1 METSPAILILM
12 ASALFAN
19 VAVRAA
25 STSEANPERHGWWG
39 NSLGK
44 SEVVLPGYQ
53 PVQVEGTLI
62 RLGAGRRL
70 DWSDSYFPHDIQ
82 ANGGRLV
89 QDWRLV
95 LVQEGARLA
104 LRPDSV
110 QVQQATPHHAIVEAR
125 GRAGGAEVVVTTRIE
140 YDGVATSTLQLAA
153 REPLEL
159 QGLELE
165 VDIAASRFSET
176 LGYSATGIR
185 RQKDRAD
192 LLQLPY
198 RGPFLNAV
206 NIADGE
212 RGLWW
217 FADNAQG
224 WIWNGPTVTEVTRS
238 ADVITL
244 KQKIIGARQ
253 QINGSMRIQF
263 NFLATPVRELGNEW
277 RTRRVVRGGPNASER
292 KLGGTFKLWW
302 PEALAHDAFPYTD
315 YPSALPHPVTPEDRA
330 AYPGRAHNAA
340 FISRDKAAYGVS
352 WLPYFSAHALSRL
365 DPALDTYAAR
375 WAIVPEKVFNEVVF
389 PYKTIYGKPVLTH
402 RAEGYTDYLL
412 ARFDRII
419 DELGIDGV
427 YLDHGPP
434 HDSAG
439 AENGAW
445 VDSNGVTQPSL
456 DIMALRAFLKR
467 LRTLFWEKGKPGYIV
482 VHNSNREIIP
492 AYTFAYAQFS
502 GEQYRAGRVLE
513 HNYLDVVSLA
523 ELRMRLAP
531 AHSGVL
537 TVWLPVEWTYHHGDP
552 QWDGSESQ
560 RMTFRRYLSL
570 ALLHDV
576 IVHPHGSHAR
586 TRAEIFTALDRFGI
600 ERARFVGYWSG
611 VPGVN
616 TKNPNVKI
624 SAYVRDEDGA
634 LFCIAANVSK
644 QNLSARFTIDARRFG
659 RPGRALIL
667 AAEQPVRG
675 RANRQNTVR
684 FAMDIPAG
692 DFRWFSVSAP
702 NPRQH

>member
-1 METSPAILILM
+1 METSPAMLILM
-12 ASALFAN
+12 ASALLAN
-19 VAVRAA
+19 VPVWAA
-25 STSEANPERHGWWG
+25 SASEASPQRQSWWS
-39 NSLGK
+39 NRLGK

-53 PVQVEGTLI
+53 PVQVEGTVVH
-62 RLGAGRRL
+62 LGAGRRL
-70 DWSDSYFPHDIQ
+70 DWSHSYFPHSIQ

-95 LVQEGARLA
+95 LLQEGGRIA

-110 QVQQATPHHAIVEAR
+110 QVQQATPHHAVVEAR
-125 GRAGGAEVVVTTRIE
+125 GKLGSADLVVTTRIE
-140 YDGVATSTLQLAA
+140 YDGVATSTLRLMA
-153 REPLEL
+153 REPLEV

-165 VDIAASRFSET
+165 VDLAAAPFSEAI
-176 LGYSATGIR
+176 GFAAPGIR
-185 RQKDRAD
+185 RQKDRSD

-206 NIADGE
+206 GIADGE
-212 RGLWW
+212 RALWW

-224 WIWNGPTVTEVTRS
+224 WIWNAPTVTEVTRS
-238 ADVITL
+238 ADIITL
-244 KQKIIGARQ
+244 KQKIIGARW
-253 QINGSMRIQF
+253 QIDGPMRIEF
-263 NFLATPVRELGNEW
+263 NFLVTPVRELGNDW
-277 RTRRVVRGGPNASER
+277 RTKRVVRGGPNASER

-315 YPSALPHPVTPEDRA
+315 YPPVLPRPVTPEDRT
-330 AYPGRAHNAA
+330 AYPGRAPNAA
-340 FISRDKAAYGVS
+340 FLSRDKAAYGVS

-375 WAIVPEKVFNEVVF
+375 WAIVPEKVFNEVVL

-439 AENGAW
+439 RENGAW
-445 VDSNGVTQPSL
+445 IDSNGVTQPSL
-456 DIMALRAFLKR
+456 DIMALRTFLKR
-467 LRTLFWEKGKPGYIV
+467 LRTLFWEKGKPGYIFI
-482 VHNSNREIIP
+482 HNSNREIIP

-513 HNYLDVVSLA
+513 HKYLDAVSLA

-537 TVWLPVEWTYHHGDP
+537 TVWLPVEWTYHHGDN

-560 RMTFRRYLSL
+560 RTTFRRYLSL

-576 IVHPHGSHAR
+576 MVHPHGSHAR
-586 TRAEIFTALDRFGI
+586 TRAEIFAALDRFGI
-600 ERARFVGYWSG
+600 ERARFVGYWSA
-611 VPGVN
+611 VPGVRTN
-616 TKNPNVKI
+616 DPNVKV
-624 SAYVRDEDGA
+624 SAYVRDDDGA
-634 LFCIAANVSK
+634 LFCMAANVGK
-644 QNLSARFTIDARRFG
+644 EDLRPKFTVDATQFG
-659 RPGRALIL
+659 QPGQALIVV
-667 AAEQPVRG
+667 AEQPVRG
-675 RANRQNTVR
+675 RTNRRDNVR
-684 FAMDIPAG
+684 FGMDIPAG
-692 DFRWFSVSAP
+692 DFRWFSVSVP